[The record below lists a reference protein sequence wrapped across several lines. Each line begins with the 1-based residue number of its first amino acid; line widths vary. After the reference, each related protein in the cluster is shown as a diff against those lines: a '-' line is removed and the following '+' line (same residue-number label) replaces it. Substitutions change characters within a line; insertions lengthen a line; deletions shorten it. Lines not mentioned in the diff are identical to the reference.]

1 MAQHSNWET
10 RRRDGELGKAWDAL
24 DSHLKVRRREMGE
37 EPLAL
42 KLQRLEALTLNGNE
56 QGNVMICELPVVVVV
71 VEKGVKT
78 SV

>member
-1 MAQHSNWET
+1 
-10 RRRDGELGKAWDAL
+10 
-24 DSHLKVRRREMGE
+24 MGE

-71 VEKGVKT
+71 VEKGAKA